1 MELID
6 PYIDIYLLDCK
17 TLSKRVAGVFCG
29 RSTYASSI
37 LPVMDWIKERHSTT
51 DLDEMKGTI
60 IRHLVFPGTVWAS
73 EKFLRVFGERYKDNF
88 YLSLMCQFVP
98 PKEDPSLCPISD
110 EEYNKLLDIVDEMEI
125 EEGFEQEKSDDD
137 ILWIPDFTQ
146 DVPFPQSFADPSPLF
161 LELKRA
167 KSV

>member
-1 MELID
+1 
-6 PYIDIYLLDCK
+6 
-17 TLSKRVAGVFCG
+17 
-29 RSTYASSI
+29 
-37 LPVMDWIKERHSTT
+37 
-51 DLDEMKGTI
+51 
-60 IRHLVFPGTVWAS
+60 
-73 EKFLRVFGERYKDNF
+73 
-88 YLSLMCQFVP
+88 MCQFVP

-161 LELKRA
+161 LKLK
-167 KSV
+167 KEKLV